1 MQAFAKLAPTTLLCV
16 LFLFSSCKN
25 KPTDDQPP
33 KAKPEPSQLTEDEG
47 DDGHDHD
54 HVEGHDHSG
63 EEIPPVKLPPS
74 GKLGEPFTLEKETPI
89 NEILSHPKKFAGKKV
104 LVSGKVEAQCKKR
117 RRWFAISHQGKRPWL
132 RISTEPKFAIHPT
145 AEGMHGKSEGV
156 VEIQKVSVA
165 EAKHLAKA
173 HKLFGG
179 DASKINEPQYL
190 PIVKATGA
198 QFTNK

>member
-1 MQAFAKLAPTTLLCV
+1 MQTFLKSMPTTLLCF

-33 KAKPEPSQLTEDEG
+33 KAEPEPSQLAKDKVH
-47 DDGHDHD
+47 DDHD
-54 HVEGHDHSG
+54 HVEGHEHSG
-63 EEIPPVKLPPS
+63 QEIPPVKLPPN

-89 NEILSHPKKFAGKKV
+89 NEILSNPKKFDGKKV
-104 LVSGKVEAQCKKR
+104 LVTGKVEAQCKKR
-117 RRWFAISHQGKRPWL
+117 RRWFALSHEDKRPWL
-132 RISTEPKFAIHPT
+132 RISTEPKFAIHAT
-145 AEGMHGKSEGV
+145 AEGMRGKAEGV
-156 VEIQKVSVA
+156 VKIQKVSVA

-173 HKLFGG
+173 HRLFGG

-190 PIVKATGA
+190 PIIKATGA